1 MVKSFN
7 KKFIKIVVLTIIFAL
22 SSLFLSGCGINAKL
36 IIKVYNQTNN
46 SNSFGY
52 EQTCVINFKGNLIT
66 TKSSYLKI
74 NENLLELKI
83 IETTLSDF
91 EQENAFT
98 TTETHVFY
106 DGTYK
111 YEKQGLNFIKSSGVP
126 TFNNDSKANFKENY
140 LENVKLSTLKEEEK
154 TLLEAKIKD
163 DKIKDVLNE
172 ENLTNANVSILYNNK
187 TNKVENVTLTYLS
200 SNNNLVT
207 ITTNYF
213 QEAQAV
219 ILPNV

>member
-1 MVKSFN
+1 MILN
-7 KKFIKIVVLTIIFAL
+7 
-22 SSLFLSGCGINAKL
+22 
-36 IIKVYNQTNN
+36 
-46 SNSFGY
+46 
-52 EQTCVINFKGNLIT
+52 
-66 TKSSYLKI
+66 
-74 NENLLELKI
+74 
-83 IETTLSDF
+83 
-91 EQENAFT
+91 
-98 TTETHVFY
+98 
-106 DGTYK
+106 TYK